1 MMNNK
6 PRNATF
12 TLEERLTLLK
22 IIKPHIGVID
32 SVMNDFSMNSIKSS
46 TWTTI
51 AEEFITVYPCRH
63 NATAK
68 DIRELWRRMKHRAR
82 MEVRAKVRKA
92 KLAKVCLGQD
102 VDHRG
107 WVPDSNQTVLAIND
121 LGLEP
126 DTKAITDFVPLL
138 EEEATVVET
147 RNGIVQ
153 TFSGSVGQS
162 VSKNSAINASATST
176 SRTPDEQVE
185 IHDAMI
191 YDEVLIEEENEEDI
205 VEVVPECRQG
215 EVKVEQIESTDF
227 PDQPQDSNSSSSP
240 ADVMEVPSKPVI
252 KRESIEP
259 HPLPPASA
267 FPTPPPCPPSL
278 RSQPPPPPPAQRLHI
293 NAKGESGPQAVELH
307 VRLTNL
313 RAEHTAKMALIKLKM
328 EAAKAKSESARAK
341 RAAYDEKR
349 MYYFEKRKELHSDM
363 T

>member
-1 MMNNK
+1 
-6 PRNATF
+6 
-12 TLEERLTLLK
+12 
-22 IIKPHIGVID
+22 
-32 SVMNDFSMNSIKSS
+32 MNDFSMNSIKTS

-51 AEEFITVYPCRH
+51 AEEFITIYPCRH

-82 MEVRAKVRKA
+82 MEVRAKVRQA
-92 KLAKVCLGQD
+92 KLVKACLGQAM
-102 VDHRG
+102 DHRG
-107 WVPDSNQTVLAIND
+107 WVPDGNQTVLAIND

-153 TFSGSVGQS
+153 SFSGSIGQS
-162 VSKNSAINASATST
+162 VSKNLAINVSAAST
-176 SRTPDEQVE
+176 SRTPEE
-185 IHDAMI
+185 EAESHDAVI

-205 VEVVPECRQG
+205 VEVVPDCRQG
-215 EVKVEQIESTDF
+215 EVKVEQTESTDS

-240 ADVMEVPSKPVI
+240 ADVMEVPSKIVI
-252 KRESIEP
+252 KRESITEP
-259 HPLPPASA
+259 HPLPSASA
-267 FPTPPPCPPSL
+267 LPTPPPCPPSL
-278 RSQPPPPPPAQRLHI
+278 RSHPSPPPSAQRLHT
-293 NAKGESGPQAVELH
+293 NAKGESDPQAVELH

-349 MYYFEKRKELHSDM
+349 MYYFEKRKELHSDK